1 MIQISFSATRNSAPT
16 AIIMAAIS
24 FAILTAYAV
33 DGNATIISRPI
44 DYNLVGKKFEG
55 LIAYDDQLKGPLP
68 GVLVAHNWMGVTE
81 QTKQVIERLAQ
92 EGFVAVAVDIYGKD
106 VRPKS
111 AEEAGALSGGFKKD
125 RTSLRNRM
133 QRGFKLIREQ
143 PQVDKNKI
151 AVIGFCFGG
160 TAALELARAGA
171 EAKAFVS
178 FHGGL
183 DSPKPT
189 DGARIKG
196 RVLALHGADD
206 PFVSAADLVAFEDE
220 MRSNKVD
227 WQLIKYGGA
236 VHSFTEK
243 ESGNDNAKG
252 AAYNEQ
258 AARRSWAAMRSLFAE
273 VFGAK
278 P

>member
-1 MIQISFSATRNSAPT
+1 
-16 AIIMAAIS
+16 MAAIS
-24 FAILTAYAV
+24 FAILTGYAV
-33 DGNATIISRPI
+33 DGNAAIISRPI

-133 QRGFKLIREQ
+133 QRGLKLIKEQ

-243 ESGNDNAKG
+243 EAGHDNAKG

>member
-1 MIQISFSATRNSAPT
+1 MTIKTPSLLIASVALLTGFHITAHSA
-16 AIIMAAIS
+16 I
-24 FAILTAYAV
+24 V
-33 DGNATIISRPI
+33 SRPI
-44 DYNLVGKKFEG
+44 EYNLVGKKFEG

-68 GVLVAHNWMGVTE
+68 GVLVAHNWMGITH
-81 QTKQVIERLAQ
+81 QTKEVVERLAQ
-92 EGFVAVAVDIYGKD
+92 EGFVAVAVDIYGKEA
-106 VRPKS
+106 RPKS

-133 QRGFKLIREQ
+133 QRGLKLIKEQ
-143 PQVDKNKI
+143 PQVDKNKV

-160 TAALELARAGA
+160 TAAIELARAGA
-171 EAKAFVS
+171 DAKAFVS

-183 DSPKPT
+183 DSPKPA

-196 RVLALHGADD
+196 RILALHGADD
-206 PFVSAADLVAFEDE
+206 PFVPAADLAAFEDE
-220 MRSNKVD
+220 MKKNKVD

-243 ESGNDNAKG
+243 EAGNDNSKG

-258 AARRSWAAMRSLFAE
+258 AAKRSWAAMRAFFAE
-273 VFGAK
+273 TLGAK